1 MRESQR
7 MLAVQS
13 PIIPVVRDLIEA
25 HPGTISL
32 GQGVVSYGPPKEAV
46 DRIANFASS
55 LPNHKYQP
63 VHGIPALI
71 QAIREKLHI
80 DNNITIGPESRIF
93 VTAGANMAFM
103 NVVLAIADPCDEFII
118 MKPYYFNYEMAIR
131 IANCVPVE
139 APTTGDY
146 QLDLDAIE
154 GTTTDR
160 TRAIVTISPNNP
172 TGVVYP
178 ESSLQAVNRFCR
190 ERGLYHISDEAYEY
204 FTYDGVR
211 HFSPGSIPFS
221 AEHTISIFSLS
232 KSYGFASWRVGYML
246 LPSHLFEAVR
256 KVQDTI
262 LICPPVISQEAA
274 VGALAVGS
282 AYCKEK
288 LEGLAEV
295 RRIIMRE
302 LERIKSFCH
311 VPVPAGAFYFLLRLD
326 TKLKDMDVIER
337 LIRDFGVAVIPGNT
351 FGMEDGCY
359 LRVSY
364 GPLEKATAIE
374 GIGRLV
380 RGLKAIASE

>member
-1 MRESQR
+1 

-13 PIIPVVRDLIEA
+13 PIIPLVRDMIEA

-32 GQGVVSYGPPKEAV
+32 GQGVVSYGPPKEAF
-46 DRIANFASS
+46 DRIANFSDS
-55 LPNHKYQP
+55 LANHKYQP

-71 QAIREKLHI
+71 EAIREKLHT
-80 DNNITIGPESRIF
+80 DNHIAVDPESRIF

-103 NVVLAIADPCDEFII
+103 NVVLAIADPGDEFII
-118 MKPYYFNYEMAIR
+118 MTPYYFNYEMAIR

-139 APTTGDY
+139 APTTDDY

-154 GTTTDR
+154 RAITDR

-172 TGVVYP
+172 TGAVYS
-178 ESSLQAVNRFCR
+178 ESSLRAVNRFCR

-204 FTYDGVR
+204 FTYGGAR
-211 HFSPGSIPFS
+211 HFSPSSIPLS

-246 LPSHLFEAVR
+246 LPSRLFEAVR

-262 LICPPVISQEAA
+262 LICPAVISQEAA

-282 AYCKEK
+282 AYCREK
-288 LEGLAEV
+288 LKGLAEV
-295 RRIIMRE
+295 RHVIMQE
-302 LERIKSFCH
+302 LDSIKTFCH
-311 VPVPAGAFYFLLRLD
+311 VPTPAGAFYFLLRLD
-326 TKLKDMDVIER
+326 TTLRDMDIVER

-351 FGMEDGCY
+351 FGMENGCY

-364 GPLEKATAIE
+364 GPLEKATAVE
-374 GIGRLV
+374 GIGRLA
-380 RGLKAIASE
+380 RGLKAIVGR